1 MQVLLPTL
9 MTPDAVWAA
18 AYDDGT
24 KRRRFIKLFTG
35 GKYDIMVVVR
45 QEPNGD
51 VLWNII
57 NRDRKDMNNLRV
69 GALEYAVGP

>member
-1 MQVLLPTL
+1 
-9 MTPDAVWAA
+9 
-18 AYDDGT
+18 
-24 KRRRFIKLFTG
+24 
-35 GKYDIMVVVR
+35 MVVVR

-57 NRDRKDMNNLRV
+57 NRNRKDMNSLRV